1 MAQAKTGDQVKVHF
15 TGKLDDG
22 TVFATSAEA
31 GPIEFTLGDGN
42 VLPAIEQ
49 AVAGMQPGET
59 KTVHIPSDQAY
70 GPSHSELKQEIL
82 KDDLP
87 DDLDPQ
93 VGQQLRVDQP
103 DGEPVIVSVADVSD
117 TTVTLDGNHPL
128 AGEDLTF
135 DLELVDV
142 S

>member
-31 GPIEFTLGDGN
+31 GPIEFALGDGN